1 MKTVK
6 LFDYTAEEGLD
17 ILKELIETDEGSQYL
32 GEVALVDHYS
42 PISQSNRIY
51 YETLFDEN
59 ASCHL
64 AIGAAYPTCL
74 KNSDGLSEDELKERG
89 LNHSLA
95 HVDFM
100 IGHENMNI
108 KGITKDG
115 QQVDIMIDGRL
126 LV

>member
-1 MKTVK
+1 M
-6 LFDYTAEEGLD
+6 
-17 ILKELIETDEGSQYL
+17 
-32 GEVALVDHYS
+32 
-42 PISQSNRIY
+42 
-51 YETLFDEN
+51 FDEN

-108 KGITKDG
+108 KGITKRRPTSRYHDRRPLIG
-115 QQVDIMIDGRL
+115 ITAQHIKGMVHPP
-126 LV
+126 